1 MILCYLISCCTNNIC
16 QHDGVPT
23 DVGMDERA
31 ASSVVPIIHLIVKMV
46 KCSQGT
52 RSVCSVPDEKYARSR
67 AGANLGL
74 FGK

>member
-1 MILCYLISCCTNNIC
+1 
-16 QHDGVPT
+16 
-23 DVGMDERA
+23 MDERA